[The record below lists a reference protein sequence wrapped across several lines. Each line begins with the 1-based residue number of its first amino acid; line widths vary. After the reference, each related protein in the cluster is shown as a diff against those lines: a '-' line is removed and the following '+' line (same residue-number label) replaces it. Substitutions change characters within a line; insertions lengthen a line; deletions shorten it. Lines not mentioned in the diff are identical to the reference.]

1 MIWAREIA
9 KAVFENDG
17 PAVYR
22 AFSKMLRKG
31 SPYAFAVLSDR
42 AYGKLKERHEV
53 EISPYREMTDDQI
66 RERSADLE
74 RQLGVVPALT
84 DDAPN

>member
-42 AYGKLKERHEV
+42 RME
-53 EISPYREMTDDQI
+53 
-66 RERSADLE
+66 
-74 RQLGVVPALT
+74 
-84 DDAPN
+84 N